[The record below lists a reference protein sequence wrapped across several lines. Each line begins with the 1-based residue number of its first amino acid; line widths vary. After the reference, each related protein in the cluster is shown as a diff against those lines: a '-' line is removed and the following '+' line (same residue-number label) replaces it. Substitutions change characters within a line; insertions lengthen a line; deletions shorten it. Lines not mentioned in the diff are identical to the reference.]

1 MENED
6 YFNKILT
13 ENKPKSNIEM
23 LRLVLDFSHSP
34 GINQF
39 DINKFI
45 TKLIENEQER
55 QES

>member
-1 MENED
+1 MENND

-23 LRLVLDFSHSP
+23 LKLILDFSHSP
-34 GINQF
+34 GVNQF
-39 DINKFI
+39 DANEFI
-45 TKLIENEQER
+45 SKLIENEEER